1 MSAVSSIFSPAS
13 RQISTSRV
21 ASATSLDPQALKN
34 SFPPP
39 NVPVPKLR
47 TGTFNPEP
55 PNCRYS
61 IFIPE
66 FELAPELDAALPAPS
81 RIKSIPATTTSRSA
95 RLLRSRFRMPT
106 PSAFCLAEVRHL
118 LEPVAEHPTPDRCR
132 HR

>member
-1 MSAVSSIFSPAS
+1 MSAVSSMFSPAS

-66 FELAPELDAALPAPS
+66 FELAPEVDAPPPAPS
-81 RIKSIPATTTSRSA
+81 RIKSIPAT
-95 RLLRSRFRMPT
+95 PT
-106 PSAFCLAEVRHL
+106 PHNHPPTDSD
-118 LEPVAEHPTPDRCR
+118 LEPWPTMVTQLPAQSLPP
-132 HR
+132 